1 MKFLNLLLFTF
12 LFSSIWSQES
22 EDFIPKD
29 AVSVFSI
36 NNVALLQK
44 VSLDELIQ
52 YEFME
57 ELQTELFDGSTNGK
71 TLKDS
76 GIDFT
81 KKLNVFYGKSSQF
94 EVSGFTFGISDKTKL
109 FDVFDD
115 FDKQESKI
123 KGIEFYA
130 SLQNQLIIK
139 GNIAVLMRVEPLSS
153 TVREY
158 ADSLWS
164 AKGYGA
170 KNYYDNGYYGEDEMV
185 DFIGHDEHQ
194 ESVLSEEEFDADEL
208 DSLIYVEETPLEEA
222 FPKATE
228 NPHVK
233 NYSEFKD
240 SVLVMY
246 QVKFLSQICKE
257 LFIENINL
265 KSVDSK
271 FADQLSHNSEGT
283 FYLDNSKNL
292 KNTQN
297 FWYFQSIFPK
307 LYNEINE
314 LYSGN
319 IIVGDLYFNEN
330 SIDFKLEANYGEALG
345 SIYEK
350 LNNSKLDKSILNY
363 IHENSAFH
371 FTYNVNLR
379 EAYEQSFKV
388 VVPILEKQKDPRVS
402 STLLTL
408 ELLNDFVNKDALFGT
423 YTGTMFGT
431 FNGIQKVKTTKIDYE
446 YDEETFE
453 YTETEVEGEEEM
465 PLFTFGISTERSDVP
480 DKILKHISGLTS
492 KLKNHGK
499 YWKFENALFESVPL
513 YFINRNGLFIVTNDE
528 SLAINNADGYGD
540 KALSKKAAKKIKKGG
555 VVYAYVDW
563 TKMID
568 KLPREVFQ
576 PKQLE
581 IMDAVRTKT
590 GIMELTSDKINKTKM
605 NFQLKYS
612 MNEKSGN
619 SAKHILDI
627 INSVYVLS
635 K

>member
-1 MKFLNLLLFTF
+1 MKFLKLLLVSF
-12 LFSSIWSQES
+12 LFFNVWSQES
-22 EDFIPKD
+22 EDFIPKE

-44 VSLDELIQ
+44 VSLDELVQ
-52 YEFME
+52 YEFMA

-76 GIDFT
+76 GIDFD
-81 KKLNVFYGKSSQF
+81 KKLNVFYGKSGEF

-109 FDVFDD
+109 FNVFDD
-115 FDKQESKI
+115 FDKQESNI
-123 KGIEFYA
+123 EGAEFYT
-130 SLQNQLIIK
+130 SLQNHLVIK
-139 GNIAVLMRVEPLSS
+139 GNVAVLMRVEPLQS
-153 TVREY
+153 TVKDY
-158 ADSLWS
+158 ADSVWL
-164 AKGYGA
+164 ARGYEFP
-170 KNYYDNGYYGEDEMV
+170 NYYDDEYFEDEGA
-185 DFIGHDEHQ
+185 IISDE
-194 ESVLSEEEFDADEL
+194 EAVLLEEEFDADEL
-208 DSLIYVEETPLEEA
+208 DSLIYIEYEPLDEV
-222 FPKATE
+222 FPTATE
-228 NPHVK
+228 NPNVK
-233 NYSEFKD
+233 NYNEFKD
-240 SVLVMY
+240 SILVMY
-246 QVKFLSQICKE
+246 QMQFLNQISNE
-257 LFIENINL
+257 LFIENISL
-265 KSVDSK
+265 KSVDQK
-271 FADQLSHNSEGT
+271 FAEQLTHKAEGV

-292 KNTQN
+292 RNTQN
-297 FWYFQSIFPK
+297 FWYFQSIFPH
-307 LYNEINE
+307 LYNEIDE

-319 IIVGDLYFNEN
+319 VITGDLFFQEN

-350 LNNSKLDKSILNY
+350 LNKSKLDKSILKY
-363 IHENSAFH
+363 IHESSAFH

-431 FNGIQKVKTTKIDYE
+431 FNGIKKVKTKKIEYQ
-446 YDEETFE
+446 YDETTFE
-453 YTETEVEGEEEM
+453 YTEQEVEGEEEM
-465 PLFTFGISTERSDVP
+465 PLFTFGISTDREDIP
-480 DKILKHISGLTS
+480 EKILKHISGLTS

-499 YWKFENALFESVPL
+499 YWKFENALLESVPL

-528 SLAINNADGYGD
+528 NLAINNYDGYADEAISG
-540 KALSKKAAKKIKKGG
+540 KPAKKIKKGG
-555 VVYAYVDW
+555 FIYAHVDW

-568 KLPREVFQ
+568 KFPREMFQ

-581 IMDAVRTKT
+581 VIDAIRSKT
-590 GIMELTSDKINKTKM
+590 GTMELTSGKVNRTET
-605 NFQLKYS
+605 NFELKYS